1 MIARVGGFFSLC
13 QRVQGL
19 RLTTRDTNETEIR
32 RLILE
37 HAASDNAPSVEI
49 PVTLAGKQ
57 FNLRFVGTHWFDL
70 KTVLEN

>member
-1 MIARVGGFFSLC
+1 MCRD
-13 QRVQGL
+13 VQTV
-19 RLTTRDTNETEIR
+19 RETDDAEIR
-32 RLILE
+32 ILIVE
-37 HAASDNAPSVEI
+37 HAAPNNAPWIEI